1 MINYKQ
7 IINIWQSYSSYS
19 EPQTKS
25 MNWQNR
31 HECPNRYCCF
41 MTVNTC
47 GNAWFLINCQEKTIG
62 SMSRMKKGSVLS
74 KFCQYLLNFFKKL
87 INFLM
92 MRRLLTRVINRVL
105 LSDPFS
111 PAMIIEAEIHNQ
123 GRRKMVSVKPRNQ
136 LHTVYYT
143 PSSRAAVCVYCY
155 RFCKPQNQ
163 SSDLAK
169 LHWKIWELKIF
180 VGFVILFINLL
191 HFQNTYWV
199 TQTPLCN
206 LA

>member
-31 HECPNRYCCF
+31 YECPNRYCCF

-74 KFCQYLLNFFKKL
+74 TFCQYLLNFFKKL

-143 PSSRAAVCVYCY
+143 PTSRAAVCVYCY
-155 RFCKPQNQ
+155 RFCKPLKPVVRSRQTPLK
-163 SSDLAK
+163 DLRTYN
-169 LHWKIWELKIF
+169 F
-180 VGFVILFINLL
+180 VGFVKLFITL
-191 HFQNTYWV
+191 
-199 TQTPLCN
+199 
-206 LA
+206 